1 MRDKFFIIDMGY
13 VMNWLYNW
21 TLKVD
26 NYEEPS
32 ATGLDYELVAKFAQE
47 FMELYDEIY
56 FKQWQISVVG
66 GQ

>member
-21 TLKVD
+21 TLIVD
-26 NYEEPS
+26 NFEEPS
-32 ATGLDYELVAKFAQE
+32 ATGVSYELFAKFGQG
-47 FMELYDEIY
+47 FVELYDEIY

>member
-1 MRDKFFIIDMGY
+1 MHGS
-13 VMNWLYNW
+13 YNW
-21 TLKVD
+21 ALKADNNEETL
-26 NYEEPS
+26 

>member
-21 TLKVD
+21 TLIVD

-32 ATGLDYELVAKFAQE
+32 VSYELFAKFGQG
-47 FMELYDEIY
+47 FVELYDEIY

>member
-1 MRDKFFIIDMGY
+1 MGY
-13 VMNWLYNW
+13 VMHGSYNW
-21 TLKVD
+21 ALKAD
-26 NYEEPS
+26 NNEEAI